1 MDGARPWENELVF
14 VTNHVLSGVLI
25 GQVLERSPASAFVA
39 GVASHLVLDAL
50 PHWGCAQPLESEQ
63 FLTVARRDGVLG
75 LIAMAG
81 GALLVQGGAR
91 KATVAAMVGAVLLD
105 LDKPM
110 DHFLGRNPFPAAVQR
125 LHGRIQNESPER
137 LPHEVAYGIALALA
151 DMCWGSRL
159 RRRWAAN

>member
-1 MDGARPWENELVF
+1 VF

-25 GQVLERSPASAFVA
+25 GQVLEGSPVSAFAA

-50 PHWGCAQPLESEQ
+50 PHWGCDQSPECQQ

-81 GALLVQGGAR
+81 GALLVEGGAR

-110 DHFLGRNPFPAAVQR
+110 DHFLGWNPFPAAVQSF
-125 LHGRIQNESPER
+125 HGRIQNESPDR
-137 LPHEVAYGIALALA
+137 LPHEIAYGIALALA
-151 DMCWGSRL
+151 DVVWGSR
-159 RRRWAAN
+159 RRRGAAH